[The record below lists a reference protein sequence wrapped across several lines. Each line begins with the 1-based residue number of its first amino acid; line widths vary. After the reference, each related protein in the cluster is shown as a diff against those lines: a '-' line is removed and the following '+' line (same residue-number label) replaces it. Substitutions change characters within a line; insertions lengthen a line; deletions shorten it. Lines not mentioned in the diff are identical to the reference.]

1 MSRPNILFV
10 MTDQQTADLMSCTG
24 TDWLHTPHLDRL
36 AAEGTRFDHA
46 VCANPVCVPSRTSMA
61 TGRMPGRLGAFEN
74 KSGMKIELEDSVAG
88 DSLGLLMKR
97 AGYETFYGGKVHMC
111 RQLTPEQTAYDVV
124 HENQRVTLADACI
137 QFVTKKRDRP
147 FFAVASYINPHDI
160 CYVHN
165 AKMDRQPQLGW
176 VTELY
181 RQAVELPDEALPRLP
196 DNFAIPDDEPA
207 GMTQRSNTTAVTP
220 SGSMSETYTERDW
233 RLYRWVYARLI
244 EQVDRQI
251 GRILQALRTSGPND
265 DTVVMFTSDHGN
277 MHGNHRLASK
287 SVFYEESVRVPLI
300 LKHKGRIPAGRV
312 DTTHLVSTGL
322 DILPTCCDY
331 AGVEAP
337 EGLLGISQRAAA
349 EDGADAP
356 SHARVFSEGRDGR
369 MMRDTRW
376 KYTVYGGDGP
386 REILT
391 DLDADPGE
399 TGNLAAS
406 PGHAEKLAECREA
419 TRAWFE
425 ASGDTVGLS
434 DFAVA

>member
-1 MSRPNILFV
+1 
-10 MTDQQTADLMSCTG
+10 MTDQQTAGLMSCTG

-46 VCANPVCVPSRTSMA
+46 VCSNPVCVPSRTSMA
-61 TGRMPGRLGAFEN
+61 TGVMPCRLGAADN
-74 KSGMKIELEDSVAG
+74 GSGMKAELEDPVAG
-88 DSLGLLMKR
+88 NSLGLLMKR

-111 RQLTPEQTAYDVV
+111 RQLAPARAGYDVV
-124 HENQRVTLADACI
+124 HKNQRATLADACI

-181 RQAVELPDEALPRLP
+181 RQAVELPDEALPKLP

-207 GMTQRSNTTAVTP
+207 GMTQRRNTTAVTP
-220 SGSMSETYTERDW
+220 SGTMSETYTERDW
-233 RLYRWVYARLI
+233 RLYRWVYARLM

-251 GRILQALRTSGPND
+251 GRILRALRTSGPD
-265 DTVVMFTSDHGN
+265 ADTVVIFTSDHGN

-287 SVFYEESVRVPLI
+287 GVFYEESVRVPLI

-331 AGVEAP
+331 AGIAVP
-337 EGLLGISQRAAA
+337 EGLFGISQRAAA
-349 EDGADAP
+349 EGGADAP
-356 SHARVFSEGRDGR
+356 SHVHVFSENPDGR

-376 KYTVYGGDGP
+376 KYTVYGGDGS

-391 DLDADPGE
+391 DLETAPGE
-399 TGNLAAS
+399 MENLAAS
-406 PGHAEKLAECREA
+406 PSHAEKLTECRKA
-419 TRAWFE
+419 MRSWFE
-425 ASGDTVGLS
+425 ATGDAVGLR
-434 DFAVA
+434 DFVIA